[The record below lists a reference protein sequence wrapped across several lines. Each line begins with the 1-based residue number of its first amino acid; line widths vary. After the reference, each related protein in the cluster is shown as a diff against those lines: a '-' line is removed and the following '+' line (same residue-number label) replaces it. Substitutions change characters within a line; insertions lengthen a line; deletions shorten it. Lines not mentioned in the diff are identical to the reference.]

1 MVLTR
6 SVSFPDPR
14 GDFDKVA
21 ERTWV
26 RGIASCARGAAHALR
41 CERWSAIRRGTPG
54 IRGANS
60 SAAPDVGRAARA
72 GVAGP
77 CTRSARASGACHAGC
92 ARASSTSTSDAKT
105 TSTESSGAESAS
117 GTRDLRTGRKT
128 NSAQP
133 AAPRPERIPRPLCH
147 PSPLSTAGPVGR
159 GNVLPPEPTSP
170 GRVPVPSPEPLPFPL
185 RSRSRCPTRYHPG
198 SRCHRGATSRRR
210 RSADFRCQ
218 NHRGTPCS
226 LACSVHRLSR
236 QVHRPHRFHL
246 ALRRLHR
253 GCNPGR
259 EPALA
264 VHRSS
269 VVDQNAHS
277 YS

>member
-14 GDFDKVA
+14 GVFDKVA

-133 AAPRPERIPRPLCH
+133 CSTETGAHSEASLSSKPTVNGRTGRPRQRASARTNVSRPG
-147 PSPLSTAGPVGR
+147 PSTVAG
-159 GNVLPPEPTSP
+159 TIA
-170 GRVPVPSPEPLPFPL
+170 VPAPFPFPF
-185 RSRSRCPTRYHPG
+185 PTRYHPG

-277 YS
+277 HS